1 MNRRYRKTIIA
12 GNWKMNKT
20 ASETKKFAEELKAL
34 LPKAKWCDIVVC
46 VPSVDIAA
54 AIKGFKDAR
63 VSVGAQNVFYEKN
76 GAYTGEVS
84 ADMLKDLGVKYVII
98 GHSERRQYFG
108 ETDLTVNRKVLSALE
123 AGLHPIICVGETLE
137 QRELGITMELIALQV
152 KSALAGVPAEKLR
165 KCVIAYEPVW
175 AIGTGKTAT
184 AEQAA
189 EVCTFIRTTVRH
201 LYGARIARSIT
212 IQYGGSMKPANAAEL
227 LAQPDIDG
235 GLIGGASL
243 NPEDFIAIINAANQG
258 CAFPRR
264 NGMNKTPTTLIIM
277 DGFGIAPPADDN
289 AVTLAKTPVLDK
301 LFQEYAH
308 TTLSASGLDVGLPA
322 GQMGNSEV
330 GHTNIGGGRVVFQDL
345 PRISRAIEDGSFFK
359 NEAYNQAMDNC
370 LEKGTSLHL
379 CGLLSDGGVHS
390 HIEHLFA
397 LLQMAK
403 DKGLTKV
410 YVHCFLDGRDVSP
423 TSGKGFVQALAD
435 KCAQLGIGKIATVM
449 GRYYAMDRDKRWER
463 VQMAYDAMV
472 YGEGRRSDDPVAAVA
487 ESYANNIT
495 DEFMEPV
502 VVDGDGTISDND
514 SIIFFNYRPDRA
526 REITR
531 AIVDPDFD
539 GFAREFFPT
548 TYVCNTEYDA
558 SMPNVLVA
566 WPRIAV
572 KNGLGEYLSRMG
584 MTQLRIAETEKYAHV
599 TFFFNG
605 GVETQYPGE
614 DRVLVPSPKV
624 ATYDLQPEMS
634 AFEVCDKCVERIESG
649 AYDVIILNFANCDMV
664 GHTGVL
670 EAAIKAVETVD
681 ICVGK
686 VVDATLK
693 MGGIAMVTAD
703 HGNAEDMKQPDGSPM
718 TAHTTNLVPFILCG
732 AGTELRPGRLAD
744 IAPTILDVMGL
755 ACPEEM
761 DGKTL
766 IVK

>member
-1 MNRRYRKTIIA
+1 
-12 GNWKMNKT
+12 
-20 ASETKKFAEELKAL
+20 
-34 LPKAKWCDIVVC
+34 
-46 VPSVDIAA
+46 
-54 AIKGFKDAR
+54 
-63 VSVGAQNVFYEKN
+63 
-76 GAYTGEVS
+76 
-84 ADMLKDLGVKYVII
+84 
-98 GHSERRQYFG
+98 
-108 ETDLTVNRKVLSALE
+108 
-123 AGLHPIICVGETLE
+123 
-137 QRELGITMELIALQV
+137 
-152 KSALAGVPAEKLR
+152 
-165 KCVIAYEPVW
+165 
-175 AIGTGKTAT
+175 
-184 AEQAA
+184 
-189 EVCTFIRTTVRH
+189 
-201 LYGARIARSIT
+201 
-212 IQYGGSMKPANAAEL
+212 
-227 LAQPDIDG
+227 
-235 GLIGGASL
+235 
-243 NPEDFIAIINAANQG
+243 
-258 CAFPRR
+258 
-264 NGMNKTPTTLIIM
+264 MNKTPTTLIIM

-289 AVTLAKTPVLDK
+289 AVTLASTPVLDG
-301 LFQEYAH
+301 LFRDYAH
-308 TTLSASGLDVGLPA
+308 TTLSASGLDVGLPD

-345 PRISRAIEDGSFFK
+345 PRITRAIGDGSFFR
-359 NEAYNQAMDNC
+359 NEAYNTAMDNC
-370 LEKGTSLHL
+370 LKNGTSLHL
-379 CGLLSDGGVHS
+379 YGLLSDGGVHS
-390 HIEHLFA
+390 HIDHLFA

-403 DKGLTKV
+403 DKGLQKV
-410 YVHCFLDGRDVSP
+410 YLHCFLDGRDVSP

-435 KCAQLGIGKIATVM
+435 KCAALGVGKIATVM

-472 YGEGRRSDDPVAAVA
+472 YGEGNHNEDPVDAVA
-487 ESYANNIT
+487 QSYANGVT

-502 VVDGDGTISDND
+502 VCDGDGTISDND
-514 SIIFFNYRPDRA
+514 SVIFFNYRPDRA

-539 GFAREFFPT
+539 GFQREYFPT

-572 KNGLGEYLSRMG
+572 KNGLGEYLSSMG

-605 GVETQYPGE
+605 GVEKQYPGE

-634 AFEVCDKCVERIESG
+634 AVEVCDKCVERIESG

-681 ICVGK
+681 TCVGR
-686 VVDATLK
+686 VVEATLK

-718 TAHTTNLVPFILCG
+718 TAHTTNPVPFILCG
-732 AGTELRPGRLAD
+732 AGTELRTGRLAD

-755 ACPEEM
+755 ACPPEM

>member
-1 MNRRYRKTIIA
+1 MA
-12 GNWKMNKT
+12 
-20 ASETKKFAEELKAL
+20 KK
-34 LPKAKWCDIVVC
+34 PV
-46 VPSVDIAA
+46 
-54 AIKGFKDAR
+54 
-63 VSVGAQNVFYEKN
+63 
-76 GAYTGEVS
+76 
-84 ADMLKDLGVKYVII
+84 ML
-98 GHSERRQYFG
+98 
-108 ETDLTVNRKVLSALE
+108 
-123 AGLHPIICVGETLE
+123 C
-137 QRELGITMELIALQV
+137 
-152 KSALAGVPAEKLR
+152 
-165 KCVIAYEPVW
+165 
-175 AIGTGKTAT
+175 
-184 AEQAA
+184 
-189 EVCTFIRTTVRH
+189 
-201 LYGARIARSIT
+201 
-212 IQYGGSMKPANAAEL
+212 
-227 LAQPDIDG
+227 
-235 GLIGGASL
+235 
-243 NPEDFIAIINAANQG
+243 
-258 CAFPRR
+258 
-264 NGMNKTPTTLIIM
+264 IM
-277 DGFGIAPPADDN
+277 DGFGWTPDETYGN
-289 AVTLAKTPVLDK
+289 AVVAANKPHLDALMK
-301 LFQEYAH
+301 NYPM
-308 TTLSASGLDVGLPA
+308 TTINASGMAVGLPD

-330 GHTNIGGGRVVFQDL
+330 GHTNMGAGRIVYQQLTLITKSIKDGEMFKNPVLVKNMKAAIDAGKAIHLMGLVGTGGG
-345 PRISRAIEDGSFFK
+345 
-359 NEAYNQAMDNC
+359 
-370 LEKGTSLHL
+370 
-379 CGLLSDGGVHS
+379 HS
-390 HIEHLFA
+390 HADHWFGVLE
-397 LLQMAK
+397 MAK
-403 DKGLTKV
+403 HMGATKV
-410 YVHCFLDGRDVSP
+410 YLHCIMDGRDTDP
-423 TSGKGFVQALAD
+423 HSGKGFLAD
-435 KCAQLGIGKIATVM
+435 LQAKLDELGIGKIATVM

-681 ICVGK
+681 TCVGK

-718 TAHTTNLVPFILCG
+718 TAHTTNPVPFILCG